1 MPESGQKLQASLNCQ
16 LPASLASAQGGGRR
30 ETNTGLWALGCS
42 VYKAL
47 SVFSVFS
54 FSEASRP
61 ILRAEDSILG
71 AFQMTSP
78 WMRTPDLSLSRR
90 SVSLLHLQT
99 TKSRKTPSLGP
110 TRAESSLPPSP
121 GNAAR
126 SVPGSVQARS
136 HAGDILTASVLP
148 ITIK

>member
-1 MPESGQKLQASLNCQ
+1 MLKSV
-16 LPASLASAQGGGRR
+16 QGGGRR
-30 ETNTGLWALGCS
+30 ETNTGLWALWCS
-42 VYKAL
+42 VYKVV

-71 AFQMTSP
+71 AFQMPSP

-90 SVSLLHLQT
+90 NVSLLHLQT
-99 TKSRKTPSLGP
+99 MKSRKTPSLVP
-110 TRAESSLPPSP
+110 TRAESSLSRSP
-121 GNAAR
+121 GNAVP
-126 SVPGSVQARS
+126 SVPGSAQAHS
-136 HAGDILTASVLP
+136 HAGEILTASTVP